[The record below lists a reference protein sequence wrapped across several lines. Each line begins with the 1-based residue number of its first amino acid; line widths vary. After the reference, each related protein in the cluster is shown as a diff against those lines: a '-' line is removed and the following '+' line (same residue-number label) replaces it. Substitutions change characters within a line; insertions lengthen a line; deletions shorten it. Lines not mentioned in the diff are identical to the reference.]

1 MANRWRKNGHSD
13 RFIFLGSK
21 NTADGD
27 CSHEIKRC
35 LLLGRKAM
43 TNLDSESKSW
53 DVTLMTK
60 SPYSQSVSSSHVWMW
75 ELDHKGG
82 WAPKNRCIRT
92 AVLEN
97 TLESPLDCKEIK
109 PVNAKGNQSW
119 MFTGRTD
126 AETEAPILWP
136 PDAKSQLTGIDS
148 DAGKDRR
155 QEEKGTTEDDM
166 VGWHHQLYGHEFEPT
181 PRDGE
186 GKGSLACAVH
196 GIAKS
201 QTQLSGRTTE
211 QQQVAVKKSLKAPK
225 KVKSLMV
232 VSSIPLLA
240 I

>member
-1 MANRWRKNGHSD
+1 
-13 RFIFLGSK
+13 
-21 NTADGD
+21 
-27 CSHEIKRC
+27 
-35 LLLGRKAM
+35 
-43 TNLDSESKSW
+43 
-53 DVTLMTK
+53 
-60 SPYSQSVSSSHVWMW
+60 
-75 ELDHKGG
+75 
-82 WAPKNRCIRT
+82 
-92 AVLEN
+92 
-97 TLESPLDCKEIK
+97 
-109 PVNAKGNQSW
+109 

-126 AETEAPILWP
+126 AETEAPILLP
-136 PDAKSQLTGIDS
+136 PDGKSQLTGIDS

>member
-82 WAPKNRCIRT
+82 WAPKNWCIWT

-97 TLESPLDCKEIK
+97 ALESPLDCKEIK

-136 PDAKSQLTGIDS
+136 PDGKSQLTGIDS

-155 QEEKGTTEDDM
+155 QEEKGTTENDT
-166 VGWHHQLYGHEFEPT
+166 VGWHHQLKE
-181 PRDGE
+181 
-186 GKGSLACAVH
+186 LA
-196 GIAKS
+196 
-201 QTQLSGRTTE
+201 QTHFHR
-211 QQQVAVKKSLKAPK
+211 
-225 KVKSLMV
+225 
-232 VSSIPLLA
+232 VSDAIQPSHPLLSPFPFA
-240 I
+240 FSLSQHQGLFKWVSYSQ